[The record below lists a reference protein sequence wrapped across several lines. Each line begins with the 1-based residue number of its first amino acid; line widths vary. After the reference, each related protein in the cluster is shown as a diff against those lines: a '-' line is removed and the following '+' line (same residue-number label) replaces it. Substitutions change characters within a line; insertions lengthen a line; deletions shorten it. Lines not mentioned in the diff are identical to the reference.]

1 MKTDQ
6 NTSLY
11 TRVSQ
16 NNLQNANFSYSEKR
30 DSGKITGLINRITN
44 FGSDDMIERGKGSSE
59 GATSP
64 KILLRFLRN

>member
-1 MKTDQ
+1 MKADQ

-16 NNLQNANFSYSEKR
+16 NANFSLSEKR
-30 DSGKITGLINRITN
+30 DSGKITGLMNRITN
-44 FGSDDMIERGKGSSE
+44 FENDDMIKRGKGSSE

-64 KILLRFLRN
+64 KILLKFLGN

>member
-6 NTSLY
+6 NTLY

-16 NNLQNANFSYSEKR
+16 NSLQIANCSSSEKR
-30 DSGKITGLINRITN
+30 DSGKITGLMNRITN